1 MPMLDDP
8 SMLHGEGS
16 ILSTSLNEFGNFNTA
31 NRFKDSVDN
40 KVLVQEQSMDQ
51 SRFGQKI
58 KVNRLLGSVNQTTP
72 SLITPQ
78 INNNTSV
85 SVMRDGER
93 IIDSVMSQSSMPG
106 ISSSNLYNRINKD
119 DIQRIEKF
127 DSLSKAIALRK
138 LI

>member
-106 ISSSNLYNRINKD
+106 ISNSNLYNRINKD

>member
-1 MPMLDDP
+1 
-8 SMLHGEGS
+8 MLHGEGS